1 MIRGKLYA
9 TGKKKFEFE
18 EFAQQKQLVTQSE
31 QFVKK
36 TEQFVPQQ
44 LLSQVVQ

>member
-18 EFAQQKQLVTQSE
+18 EFAQQKQA
-31 QFVKK
+31 
-36 TEQFVPQQ
+36 
-44 LLSQVVQ
+44 LLDRIMNGGD